1 MYPLRSV
8 PLALGAALCSAGM
21 LIATAAPSHAAT
33 ATVGQPAPN
42 FALPDVQDK
51 PLKLSDY
58 AGKYVVLEWT
68 NPDCPFV
75 RKHYNSGNMPALQGD
90 AAAKNVVWLTINST
104 HPQSSEYKAPA
115 VMQGWLDSK
124 KARPQAMLFDR
135 DGGVGHD
142 YAAKTT
148 PNMYII
154 DPQGKLI
161 YAGAIDDK
169 RSTNPDDVKT
179 AKNYVRAA
187 LDEAMAGK
195 PVSVASTVPY
205 GCSIKYAN

>member
-1 MYPLRSV
+1 MNRSYFASIA
-8 PLALGAALCSAGM
+8 LAISSVVAASAT
-21 LIATAAPSHAAT
+21 LSAPS

-42 FALPDVQDK
+42 FALPDGQDK

-75 RKHYNSGNMPALQGD
+75 RKHYNSGNMPALQGEV
-90 AAAKNVVWLTINST
+90 AAKNVVWLTINST
-104 HPQSSEYKAPA
+104 HPQHSEYKSPA
-115 VMQGWLDSK
+115 VMQTWLDSK

-135 DGGVGHD
+135 DGGVGHE

-179 AKNYVRAA
+179 AKNYVRVA
-187 LDEAMAGK
+187 LDEALSGK
-195 PVSVASTVPY
+195 PVTIANTTPY